1 MPNSQRCAPVPGG
14 GGAHYD
20 CFVMGDN
27 ARIVMTGAS
36 SVPASIPFFNVIIQP
51 GVSTPGPVLYQ
62 TFVEDPETGVQ
73 PLKGIFRKS
82 HPLKR

>member
-1 MPNSQRCAPVPGG
+1 
-14 GGAHYD
+14 
-20 CFVMGDN
+20 
-27 ARIVMTGAS
+27 MTGAS